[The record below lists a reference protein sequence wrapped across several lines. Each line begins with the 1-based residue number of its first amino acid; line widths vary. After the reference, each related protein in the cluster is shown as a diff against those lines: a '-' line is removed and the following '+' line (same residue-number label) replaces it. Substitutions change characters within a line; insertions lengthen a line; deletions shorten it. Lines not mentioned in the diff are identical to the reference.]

1 MIQETFDFLLLCA
14 FRLLYIAQNTIVV
27 DLTLPIHG
35 NHYQMSLLTVC
46 ITFAIFDLAAVV
58 ISIPIRKAL
67 NDSFKDD

>member
-1 MIQETFDFLLLCA
+1 MVEETFNFLIVCA

-27 DLTLPIHG
+27 DITLPIHG
-35 NHYQMSLLTVC
+35 NHYRMSLLTVA

-67 NDSFKDD
+67 QDSFKDD